1 MNANDILKALERKHE
16 KDVFIPECKTG
27 PTWFN
32 KNLRIM
38 DVWVLKRSWVNL
50 ETICYEIK
58 INRGDF
64 KQDNKWKEYLDYCH
78 KFYFVCPWGMIK
90 PEEIENGAGLYWVTK
105 NGNRIY
111 VKKYAKKRDI
121 EIPIELLLH
130 IIMSRT
136 VVMRPHEIY
145 QLRHENE
152 RLEGR
157 IKILKKQL
165 WGGRRGK
172 TMQRRD

>member
-1 MNANDILKALERKHE
+1 MTANDIVKTLERKHCE
-16 KDVFIPECKTG
+16 DVFISGCKTG

-32 KNLRIM
+32 RNLRIM
-38 DVWVLKRSWVNL
+38 DVWVLRRSWTNL

-58 INRGDF
+58 ISREDF
-64 KQDNKWKEYLDYCH
+64 KRDSKWKEYLNYCH

-105 NGNRIY
+105 NGSRTYI
-111 VKKYAKKRDI
+111 KKYAANRDI

-136 VVMRPHEIY
+136 VVIRPQELNCLY
-145 QLRHENE
+145 HENE
-152 RLEGR
+152 RLKAR
-157 IKILKKQL
+157 IKIFKK
-165 WGGRRGK
+165 GC
-172 TMQRRD
+172 